1 MALFRAISALYSTSS
16 SASQCP
22 CCREFIMSK
31 LALTLKFKCT
41 KCAKPVTLYLQKT
54 SACSHI
60 TPYQGWCKCG
70 QLMRHATGDKEA
82 VASFVDSMDPL
93 WSHRHHHH
101 H

>member
-1 MALFRAISALYSTSS
+1 
-16 SASQCP
+16 
-22 CCREFIMSK
+22 MSK

-70 QLMRHATGDKEA
+70 QLMRYATGDKEA

>member
-1 MALFRAISALYSTSS
+1 
-16 SASQCP
+16 
-22 CCREFIMSK
+22 MSK

-93 WSHRHHHH
+93 WSHRHHHQH
-101 H
+101 